1 MANVERPRAGML
13 APRGLVA
20 IRRPPGM
27 RCVAMRD
34 KMDDV
39 LDSLARAREDDEE
52 RQYCRDAAEPNH
64 FETVS
69 QRPCRPLARRWRSG
83 LARQS
88 GGTATSTYRT

>member
-1 MANVERPRAGML
+1 MANVERPRAAML